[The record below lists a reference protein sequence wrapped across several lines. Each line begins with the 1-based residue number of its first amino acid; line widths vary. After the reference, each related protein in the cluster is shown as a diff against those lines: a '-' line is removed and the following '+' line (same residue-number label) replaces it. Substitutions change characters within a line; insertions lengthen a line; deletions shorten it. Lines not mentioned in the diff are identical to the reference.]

1 MIIKPKPISL
11 FMDCFHRLF
20 FRAALVIWILTL
32 ATTFASDFQHCG
44 LSGNTLP
51 QSEWRKT
58 ISTRLFKDIYS
69 DFVAFYPRI
78 HYPTQPG
85 SIAALDP
92 ETLNILNDLDMMMMN
107 RYDFNHHFK
116 ELKKIE
122 AKPEDYTLF
131 ISERF
136 VILEDGIR
144 EIVRR
149 MKLQQPPF
157 QNDLDRWMVHE
168 INRIKYHIDILQQ
181 KPKSRPLTADEI
193 THQQKRPVNEFK
205 GLEAELRFALQFK
218 SIQRMQVQFSEL
230 PDILKKIQKIEGETN
245 LRAFNDSKFL
255 SKLLSDYSNVFS
267 LDRYNEHLEKVNPKN
282 FVPITESRLYSDA
295 LIRKKFIEFSFKF
308 ISDKEADFIV
318 TSEWEPHTLY
328 FYEIKGNS
336 LEVDVDNFKSK
347 HGKTKHGSKSIY
359 EQYLEYV
366 QIRKLLGLTMKWN
379 YQFSN
384 GADEKVI
391 SVIEA
396 DPAFKVIKK

>member
-1 MIIKPKPISL
+1 
-11 FMDCFHRLF
+11 
-20 FRAALVIWILTL
+20 
-32 ATTFASDFQHCG
+32 
-44 LSGNTLP
+44 
-51 QSEWRKT
+51 
-58 ISTRLFKDIYS
+58 
-69 DFVAFYPRI
+69 VAFYPRI